1 MGRVLDAYKEVTD
14 YLSEE
19 HGEISVDYEW
29 FDEDHCWILFRS
41 RGDEED
47 EFYELLE
54 ENNPAIHVSEFP
66 EVRGMGVEEAIE
78 QYTTIHELSEEEYE
92 KRGETQIR
100 NQQTHRHLGPG
111 SSPFRDLEL

>member
-1 MGRVLDAYKEVTD
+1 MGRVLEAYGEVKD

-41 RGDEED
+41 LGEEED

-54 ENNPAIHVSEFP
+54 DSNPRIHVSEFP
-66 EVRGMGVEEAIE
+66 EVRGMDVEEAIE
-78 QYTTIHELSEEEYE
+78 KYTRTRELSEEAYE
-92 KRGETQIR
+92 RRGETQIR
-100 NQQTHRHLGPG
+100 NQQSHNILGPD
-111 SSPFRDLEL
+111 SSPFEGLEL